1 MSATALNSRSRLAR
15 FCTTPTS
22 PYPLR
27 FFITGPLRCL
37 PLLPQTRTR
46 CRSSTIK
53 TRALGSP
60 SKRWETCETADHNPQ
75 PQLPLVCTISL
86 PPPPPYPRLCG
97 CLSCLQESR
106 SSPLN
111 LEASSSTLPPD
122 SADDANSVD
131 FVARVS
137 TIPLVNTA
145 LRAYEQTKA
154 SSKVV
159 KVRFSSSPLSTTSIF
174 CSIPPRYAFDLTL
187 TFSMVPK

>member
-1 MSATALNSRSRLAR
+1 MSTSSTTDQDPAPFLDDQDESVRIAVKALGDMRNSRPQPSGSTPARVYNLLPLPRPRLHD
-15 FCTTPTS
+15 
-22 PYPLR
+22 
-27 FFITGPLRCL
+27 CL
-37 PLLPQTRTR
+37 P
-46 CRSSTIK
+46 RS
-53 TRALGSP
+53 
-60 SKRWETCETADHNPQ
+60 
-75 PQLPLVCTISL
+75 
-86 PPPPPYPRLCG
+86 
-97 CLSCLQESR
+97 QESW

-159 KVRFSSSPLSTTSIF
+159 KVRFYSAPLSTTFILCF
-174 CSIPPRYAFDLTL
+174 TPARYAFDLTF